1 MPFGL
6 GGASATFQRV
16 MQTIFR
22 DELLKVLIVYLDDI
36 IVFSQDIQD
45 PPAAPEDFQWAAWTE
60 D

>member
-16 MQTIFR
+16 TQTIFR

-45 PPAAPEDFQWAAWTE
+45 PPAAPENFQ
-60 D
+60 